1 VRLRP
6 GAPRPELAPA
16 AQLEDALRTRA
27 AGRRVLIADD
37 HPVSREVTA
46 EMLGSAAMQVELAV
60 DGQEAVDLVARCQP
74 GRGYDL
80 VLMDMQMPRLDGLGA
95 TRAIRRLPQGA
106 DLPIIAMTA
115 NAFSAD
121 RAACLAAGMNDFI
134 SKPVDL
140 QALYSALLRWLPAT
154 PSAAPVEAAQ
164 RPGEPAASALDTAA
178 PTSVDDELAWHERLL
193 ATPGLDVTRGMYQVR
208 GRLPAYLH
216 VLGVFLHSLRKVLV
230 ELQTWQ
236 TEHDTAISSGSD
248 HRPPID
254 TLGALVHRIKGSAG
268 AVGAMNLH
276 HSAASAESLI
286 RQGGTPDLRPVILA
300 LITEATAMAQALD
313 LTLDHSIDGPRE

>member
-1 VRLRP
+1 
-6 GAPRPELAPA
+6 
-16 AQLEDALRTRA
+16 
-27 AGRRVLIADD
+27 
-37 HPVSREVTA
+37 
-46 EMLGSAAMQVELAV
+46 
-60 DGQEAVDLVARCQP
+60 
-74 GRGYDL
+74 
-80 VLMDMQMPRLDGLGA
+80 
-95 TRAIRRLPQGA
+95 
-106 DLPIIAMTA
+106 
-115 NAFSAD
+115 
-121 RAACLAAGMNDFI
+121 
-134 SKPVDL
+134 
-140 QALYSALLRWLPAT
+140 
-154 PSAAPVEAAQ
+154 
-164 RPGEPAASALDTAA
+164 
-178 PTSVDDELAWHERLL
+178 
-193 ATPGLDVTRGMYQVR
+193 
-208 GRLPAYLH
+208 

-313 LTLDHSIDGPRE
+313 LTLDPTIDRPRE